1 MQYPVGDKRM
11 KQSSDRNVL
20 EDGNRTPDWS
30 ESATEI
36 VLTAIA
42 DTTNEW
48 LISDI
53 SGIGFEYLLVRLDH
67 HIG

>member
-1 MQYPVGDKRM
+1 MVPGTTKL
-11 KQSSDRNVL
+11 KTWL
-20 EDGNRTPDWS
+20 FGFEDGNRTPDWS
-30 ESATEI
+30 ESATER

-53 SGIGFEYLLVRLDH
+53 SGIRVEYLLVRLDH

>member
-1 MQYPVGDKRM
+1 VAENRLGSSEDRARQAKR
-11 KQSSDRNVL
+11 R
-20 EDGNRTPDWS
+20 WS
-30 ESATEI
+30 ESATER

-53 SGIGFEYLLVRLDH
+53 SGIGVEYLLVRLDH